1 MGKVLEIIDL
11 EKYYGN
17 GTVLTKAVDGV
28 SLDVYS
34 GDFIGIMGASGSGKT
49 TLLNCISTIDSPTG
63 GKVLLKGED
72 IGRIENKKLA
82 EFRRKNLGFIFQ
94 EFNLLDTLTV
104 EENIGLSMVINRNQK
119 EKIHDR
125 VKFVADRLGIS
136 DVLKKFPYEISGG
149 QRQRCACGR
158 AIIHSPSLILADEPT
173 GALDSHSSRKL
184 METLEDLNRKD
195 NSTILVV
202 THDAKTAS
210 YCKRVL
216 FLKDGEIFNE
226 VFRGD
231 KNQMEFQLEIVNIVA
246 LLGGD

>member
-1 MGKVLEIIDL
+1 M
-11 EKYYGN
+11 
-17 GTVLTKAVDGV
+17 
-28 SLDVYS
+28 
-34 GDFIGIMGASGSGKT
+34 
-49 TLLNCISTIDSPTG
+49 
-63 GKVLLKGED
+63 LLKGED

-104 EENIGLSMVINRNQK
+104 EENIGLSMVINRNEK
-119 EKIHDR
+119 EKVRDR
-125 VKFVADRLGIS
+125 VNSVAERLGIS

-158 AIIHSPSLILADEPT
+158 AIIHNPSLILADEPT

-184 METLEDLNRKD
+184 METLEDLNRND
-195 NSTILVV
+195 SSTILVV

-231 KNQMEFQLEIVNIVA
+231 KNQMEFQLEIMDIVA

>member
-1 MGKVLEIIDL
+1 MEKILEIIDL
-11 EKYYGN
+11 EKYYGS

-49 TLLNCISTIDSPTG
+49 SLLNCVSTIDSPTG

-104 EENIGLSMVINRNQK
+104 EENIGLSMVINRNEK
-119 EKIHDR
+119 EKVHDR
-125 VKFVADRLGIS
+125 VNSVAERLGIS

-158 AIIHSPSLILADEPT
+158 AIIHNPSLILADEPT

-184 METLEDLNRKD
+184 METLEDLNRND
-195 NSTILVV
+195 SSTILVV

-231 KNQMEFQLEIVNIVA
+231 KNQMEFQLEIMDIVA